1 MVIATTLQIML
12 IPQWK
17 TQELVLPN
25 NHDKILGE
33 PKVPKEQLKSE
44 SIICKTLEPY
54 NCFPVNV

>member
-25 NHDKILGE
+25 NYKILGE
-33 PKVPKEQLKSE
+33 PQVPKEQLKSE
-44 SIICKTLEPY
+44 SIICKTLKPF
-54 NCFPVNV
+54 NCFLVNV